1 MWASAVFRNI
11 DVNNTANNNNNTA
24 NNSSD
29 NNTDT
34 NNNQELWFHPT
45 ATRKKFDE
53 DIFDRGQ
60 KKSCSLQFCCL
71 NEFLVFSLKKRKT
84 VKINEKWGRT
94 KNSTPRDP
102 LAEHL

>member
-24 NNSSD
+24 G
-29 NNTDT
+29 

-60 KKSCSLQFCCL
+60 KKVARF
-71 NEFLVFSLKKRKT
+71 NFAV
-84 VKINEKWGRT
+84 
-94 KNSTPRDP
+94 
-102 LAEHL
+102 